1 MLQKL
6 LWKKELDNNKIR
18 AMEYNSN
25 IMFNNM
31 IMMTQ
36 KNEKLER
43 EIFKL
48 NKEISNFNGEISINK
63 IETKQLNLQV
73 NDLRKLDENIIN
85 KIDGIQNTINTIK
98 IDNEEEKI
106 KIELKNYNNK
116 IDKALEEIKIEM
128 KQKNQKNT
136 E

>member
-1 MLQKL
+1 M
-6 LWKKELDNNKIR
+6 
-18 AMEYNSN
+18 
-25 IMFNNM
+25 
-31 IMMTQ
+31 
-36 KNEKLER
+36 
-43 EIFKL
+43 
-48 NKEISNFNGEISINK
+48 NGEISINK

-136 E
+136 ERIAELENDVYPISDNRS